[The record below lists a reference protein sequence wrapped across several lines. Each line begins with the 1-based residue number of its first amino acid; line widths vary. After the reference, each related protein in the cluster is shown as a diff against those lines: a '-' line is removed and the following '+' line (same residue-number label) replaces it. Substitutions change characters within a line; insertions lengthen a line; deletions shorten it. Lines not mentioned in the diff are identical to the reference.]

1 MVCEWVPCRR
11 LSHKRRPRTERDGR
25 YRLME
30 QVFINYLMG
39 LPDEKDD
46 SYKQALNGKTHLD
59 IPERSLKI
67 VLVSLPDTP
76 PGEIEKQ
83 VNIKKELPVFFQ
95 KLFQSI
101 SPQSHPGL
109 WDQWRQRVGEPNHFR
124 YIQQIRCGYM
134 R

>member
-1 MVCEWVPCRR
+1 
-11 LSHKRRPRTERDGR
+11 
-25 YRLME
+25 
-30 QVFINYLMG
+30 
-39 LPDEKDD
+39 
-46 SYKQALNGKTHLD
+46 
-59 IPERSLKI
+59 
-67 VLVSLPDTP
+67 
-76 PGEIEKQ
+76 
-83 VNIKKELPVFFQ
+83 LPVFFQ